1 MTLSMSNPHKGPN
14 PLRQIAQKTAV
25 SLRSAASTLVG
36 AVAPIVLYEL
46 TTKRSKKEAKKLITE
61 RIQILL
67 LCNTLLMS
75 FLYFIFSASVSGFII
90 EGGGSLGRDIL
101 GLSFPSSISLGEL
114 GKIGTWSSLSSGTN

>member
-14 PLRQIAQKTAV
+14 PLRQKAQKTAV

-46 TTKRSKKEAKKLITE
+46 TTKRSKKEAKKLIAE
-61 RIQILL
+61 RIQIFL

-114 GKIGTWSSLSSGTN
+114 GKIGT